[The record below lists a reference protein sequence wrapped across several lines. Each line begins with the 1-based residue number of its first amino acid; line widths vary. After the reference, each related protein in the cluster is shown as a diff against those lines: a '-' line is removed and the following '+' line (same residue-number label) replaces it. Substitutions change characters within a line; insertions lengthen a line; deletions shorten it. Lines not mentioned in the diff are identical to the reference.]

1 LSPRIISSLQGPLK
15 LGFDFEI
22 NKNTTFACLAG
33 IKKKPIVGHLVKNA
47 FAIWMLDTLHWTLES
62 L

>member
-1 LSPRIISSLQGPLK
+1 LQGPLK

-33 IKKKPIVGHLVKNA
+33 IKKKPIVGQLVKNA
-47 FAIWMLDTLHWTLES
+47 FVLDILHWTLKS